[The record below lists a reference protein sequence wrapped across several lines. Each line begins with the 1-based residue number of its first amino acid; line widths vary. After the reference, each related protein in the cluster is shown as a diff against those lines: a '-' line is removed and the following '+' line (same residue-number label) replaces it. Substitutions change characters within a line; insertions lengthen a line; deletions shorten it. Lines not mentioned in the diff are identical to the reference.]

1 MTVNASRKI
10 ALAASAAFMPWVML
24 IPQVHS
30 IGWVIFIFSLAF
42 FGQQSWSTLV
52 MVLPTDLVPRRAVG
66 TVAGLVGFGG
76 AMGGIVLGQIAGYL
90 RDHHF
95 SYTPILMIS
104 GSLHVIAFVLIFL
117 AIPRI
122 QSLNIRSQ
130 TT

>member
-1 MTVNASRKI
+1 
-10 ALAASAAFMPWVML
+10 
-24 IPQVHS
+24 
-30 IGWVIFIFSLAF
+30 
-42 FGQQSWSTLV
+42 
-52 MVLPTDLVPRRAVG
+52 VG